1 METILWHWILE
12 QKAFELQNLEIDV
25 SKISNLIF
33 IDLKCDFNER
43 SFITDDLNQLQ

>member
-1 METILWHWILE
+1 MEARLWHWILE

-33 IDLKCDFNER
+33 IDLECDFNEK
-43 SFITDDLNQLQ
+43 SFTDDLNQLQ

>member
-1 METILWHWILE
+1 MEAILWHWILE

-33 IDLKCDFNER
+33 IDLECDFNEK
-43 SFITDDLNQLQ
+43 SFTDDLNQLQ